1 MFRDV
6 RLLLS
11 FFLCFLFIG
20 LGNAQ
25 EEEKVE
31 FSWDNIAN
39 LPLEKGLNGS
49 FVGIHNDV
57 LIVAGGANFPENEV
71 WEGGSK
77 RWYNTIYV
85 LKKLGDTYEWQDVK
99 LELPRSLAYGAS
111 VSTSEGIWCIG
122 GNNKDGVYKDVF
134 LIKWDPI
141 SKKVE
146 IEQKPSLPVP
156 LANMEATAI
165 DNKIYV
171 VGGQETN
178 GGKATKNFLSFS
190 PGQGWQQLEDIPGK
204 GRIQPVVIAQ
214 NNGKTNVVYVFSGT
228 HYDPDAENPNQFL
241 SDVWHYNPLSR
252 EWTQKKS
259 IPANGTPGL
268 KGGYIGAAP
277 AMKTGDS
284 HILIFGGAGG
294 EQQKWAA
301 RLELQQEIE
310 KLKSSASGTP
320 GVEAKIDSL
329 QLEIEKNLK
338 TTSFSRT
345 IWAYHTITDTWTK
358 HGTTAGPSAV
368 VTKALQWG
376 GDIIIP
382 LGEISPGVRTPII
395 NKIVII
401 PRETN
406 FGWLNYLTLIVYLSL
421 MIGIGW
427 YFSRRNKTT
436 DDYFLAGG
444 RIPWWAAGLS
454 IYATMLSAI
463 TYLSQP
469 ALAYSFDWQA
479 YLGYFTILMIV
490 PIVITFYLPFFRN
503 LNITTA
509 YQYLEKR
516 FNVVVRMFG
525 SGSFVLFQLARMGIV
540 VYLPA
545 LALSTVVGIDIYA
558 AIVIMGVLAIIY
570 TVMGGIE
577 AVIWTDVIQVIV
589 LIGGLILGLIYIAID
604 IGDVGYIFN
613 TAYDDGKLQLF
624 DFRWSFTEVVTWSL
638 FLGTFAL
645 NFAPYTTDQAVVQ
658 RYLTTA
664 NEKEARKS
672 IWMNG
677 IISIPAG
684 LLIFMMGT
692 FLYVYFKDNPQ
703 FLQVGMQNDG
713 VFPLFIANH
722 LPPGVAGIVI
732 AGVYSAAMSSLDSS
746 MHSVSTVITVD
757 FYERF
762 NRGYSDVKAM
772 KIARWVTVIVGVLGT
787 GVACVMAAFPIA
799 SLFFFFQE
807 IVGLFGSALA
817 GIFMLGIFF
826 RKANWIGAL
835 IGAGL
840 SVISLIFV
848 KYYTPF
854 NFYIYP
860 LIAIPVCVITGYI
873 SSLAF
878 PINEPV
884 AANLVYSKKE
894 IESRK
899 RLTDE

>member
-1 MFRDV
+1 
-6 RLLLS
+6 
-11 FFLCFLFIG
+11 
-20 LGNAQ
+20 
-25 EEEKVE
+25 
-31 FSWDNIAN
+31 
-39 LPLEKGLNGS
+39 
-49 FVGIHNDV
+49 
-57 LIVAGGANFPENEV
+57 
-71 WEGGSK
+71 
-77 RWYNTIYV
+77 V
-85 LKKLGDTYEWQDVK
+85 LKKSGNTYDWHDVK
-99 LELPRSLAYGAS
+99 IELSKPLAYGAS
-111 VSTSEGIWCIG
+111 VSTKEGLWCIG
-122 GNNKDGVYKDVF
+122 GNNEDGVYKDMF
-134 LIKWDPI
+134 LLKWDPI
-141 SKKVE
+141 SEKVE
-146 IEQKPSLPVP
+146 IEQKPALPVP
-156 LANMEATAI
+156 LANMEATMI
-165 DNKIYV
+165 GNEIYV
-171 VGGQETN
+171 AGGQEAN
-178 GGKATKNFLSFS
+178 GSKATKNFLVFS
-190 PGQGWQQLEDIPGK
+190 PGKGWKQLQEIPGK
-204 GRIQPVVIAQ
+204 GRIQPVVISQ

-228 HYDPDAENPNQFL
+228 HYDPDAKNPNQFL
-241 SDVWHYNPLSR
+241 SDVWQYNPLSR
-252 EWTQKKS
+252 KWIQKKS
-259 IPANGTPGL
+259 IPDNGTPGL

-277 AMKTGDS
+277 AIKKGDA
-284 HILIFGGAGG
+284 HILVFGGAGG

-301 RLELQQEIE
+301 RLKLQQEIE
-310 KLKSSASGTP
+310 KQKSLTSDTLKVA
-320 GVEAKIDSL
+320 AKIDSL
-329 QLEIEKNLK
+329 QQEVKENLK
-338 TTSFSRT
+338 STSFSKT

-358 HGTTAGPSAV
+358 HGTIAGASPV

-376 GDIIIP
+376 DDIIVP
-382 LGEISPGVRTPII
+382 LGEINPGVRTPLI
-395 NKIVII
+395 NKINIT
-401 PRETN
+401 PRETS
-406 FGWLNYLTLIVYLSL
+406 FGWLNYLTLIVYLAL

-427 YFSRRNKTT
+427 YFSRRNKST

-469 ALAYSFDWQA
+469 ALAFSYDWQA

-490 PIVITFYLPFFRN
+490 PIIITYYLPFFRN

-509 YQYLEKR
+509 YEYLERR

-545 LALSTVVGIDIYA
+545 LALSTVVGIDIYV
-558 AIVIMGVLAIIY
+558 AIIIMGVLAIIY

-589 LIGGLILGLIYIAID
+589 LIGGLILGLVYIAID

-613 TAYDDGKLQLF
+613 TAYQDGKLQLF
-624 DFRWSFTEVVTWSL
+624 DFRWSLTEVVTWSL

-713 VFPLFIANH
+713 IFPLFIADH
-722 LPPGVAGIVI
+722 LPPGVAGLVI

-757 FYERF
+757 FYKRF

-772 KIARWVTVIVGVLGT
+772 IVARRVTIIVGILGT
-787 GVACVMAAFPIA
+787 AVACVMAAFPIA

-826 RKANWIGAL
+826 RKANWIGTL
-835 IGAGL
+835 IGAVL

-848 KYYTPF
+848 KYFTPL

-860 LIAIPVCVITGYI
+860 LIAIPVCVITGYLA
-873 SSLAF
+873 SLII
-878 PINEPV
+878 PVSKPV
-884 AANLVYSKKE
+884 ASNLVYSKKE
-894 IESRK
+894 FEKKKSFSN
-899 RLTDE
+899 E